1 MLFFSYSNLYFS
13 TTVAIH
19 PVEKILFAKIAVQI
33 WLDRE
38 AEIACST
45 RDRRHPKSFAIVTIS
60 FSWIGNPA
68 RANGAVTLLLSHGA
82 LRSKD
87 SKHVFIG
94 VAREARTRPA
104 ISRQLIENFTVE
116 TRNS

>member
-38 AEIACST
+38 AEIARST
-45 RDRRHPKSFAIVTIS
+45 RDRRHPKSFASFAIVTIS

-82 LRSKD
+82 L
-87 SKHVFIG
+87 
-94 VAREARTRPA
+94 
-104 ISRQLIENFTVE
+104 
-116 TRNS
+116 